1 MKIAEKKKTLTIKVL
16 GRLLEVVDETSLV
29 FFQFKVD
36 VSKKVAELLIEL
48 CYKIEDWV
56 KCEYYLL
63 ENYTV
68 VVIKWLHDL
77 YEPQT

>member
-16 GRLLEVVDETSLV
+16 GRLLEAVDETSLV

-48 CYKIEDWV
+48 CYKKEDWV
-56 KCEYYLL
+56 KCGYCLL

>member
-48 CYKIEDWV
+48 CYKKED
-56 KCEYYLL
+56 
-63 ENYTV
+63 
-68 VVIKWLHDL
+68 
-77 YEPQT
+77 